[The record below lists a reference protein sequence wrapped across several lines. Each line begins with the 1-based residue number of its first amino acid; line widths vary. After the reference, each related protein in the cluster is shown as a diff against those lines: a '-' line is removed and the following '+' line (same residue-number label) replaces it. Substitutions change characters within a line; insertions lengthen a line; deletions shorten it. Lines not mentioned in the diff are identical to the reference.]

1 MANYLSFTLNAAE
14 STPWFRRLG
23 RGTTKLSLPGTW
35 AATAVIERQRP
46 DGTAAPVRDHLG
58 SQASFTS
65 DPGEVEL
72 TDAGPHRITISA
84 YTSGSIL
91 PIVWSDE
98 SQMDMI
104 GDAEQ
109 GAGADASLL
118 WMNGDYFQFMAS

>member
-1 MANYLSFTLNAAE
+1 MAASLSFTLNAAE

-23 RGTTKLSLPGTW
+23 RGVTKLSLPGTW
-35 AATAVIERQRP
+35 VATVVIERQRP
-46 DGTAAPVRDHLG
+46 DGTAGTLMHSTGNITA
-58 SQASFTS
+58 FTS
-65 DPGEVEL
+65 DPGLFEL
-72 TDAGPHRITISA
+72 TDMGPHRITISA

-104 GDAEQ
+104 GDQEQAE
-109 GAGADASLL
+109 ASPSLF